1 VGLLFDNKLTFIP
14 HLKSL
19 KIKCLKA
26 MNVMKVLA
34 KIKNKKMSA
43 YYSVLLRTL

>member
-34 KIKNKKMSA
+34 KKKKKMSA